1 MERKFNP
8 SSAWRNSRYSDFKN
22 TVPAAARRRPR
33 TSNRNPIRT
42 HWPVGGWR
50 APCVA
55 RSQYTKTSLSY
66 PRRLQFA
73 PPPVCNTSTTL
84 DSLTLQTARRER
96 QPHTAERIGWRGSAV
111 TDEIQWAESPF
122 FEIPILS
129 FEGRVGNR

>member
-8 SSAWRNSRYSDFKN
+8 FRRGEIPGIQISRIRS
-22 TVPAAARRRPR
+22 RRRRGGAREPR
-33 TSNRNPIRT
+33 TAQSDSQIARIGPKLG
-42 HWPVGGWR
+42 H
-50 APCVA
+50 CV

-73 PPPVCNTSTTL
+73 PPPVQHVASTTL

-96 QPHTAERIGWRGSAV
+96 QPHTAEIGWRGSAV